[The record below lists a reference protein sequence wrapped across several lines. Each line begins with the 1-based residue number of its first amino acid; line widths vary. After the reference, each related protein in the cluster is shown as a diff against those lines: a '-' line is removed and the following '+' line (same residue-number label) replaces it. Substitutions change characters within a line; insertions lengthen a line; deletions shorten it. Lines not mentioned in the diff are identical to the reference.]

1 MGRIVIPTPMR
12 AARAPYRRQYMRQR
26 RAERPRFG
34 KDEFGMLM
42 KAIDMAIGIGGQI
55 AGAAQRGSRPKPSIP
70 TPQAEGEASVRSAL
84 AAEELSGALS
94 SGPAAFQGALA
105 ETLPGGGAIEVSET
119 LTPRR
124 GLSPVVAGAAGAP
137 EDIQGEYDVG
147 VEAGRRAAIEKIAM
161 GTTPERQ
168 RQVVAESS
176 PAMVSGSWGSPASLD
191 AVPISV
197 ASSPAISRE
206 STPGPLGPA
215 LRNFLAQTPR
225 TAPQASPA
233 AAPAPAAAGRLTV
246 SDVLQQLRREQA
258 EREAQ
263 RSALMQI
270 PQDLEGRGL
279 GELRALMGFA
289 DSAEEAQRIMAAVRS
304 SPDVQWTG
312 IEDMTTGAH
321 IARAQ
326 NFVAKGL
333 RKHTAGRG
341 TSTAAQMEDLLRTQA
356 YMDTSAARAE
366 ASRASAEAARARA
379 SLIAKQE
386 AELQAELDESAA
398 RAARRAAALK
408 RRRPRDSK
416 KESMYSFYVQ
426 HWAKHDRREMS
437 DEEWAA
443 GAGDLA
449 NVGPGGLRRWAETNR
464 LSRATRK
471 AATQDANT
479 VMRLR
484 SPKPPAPTRT
494 VLTPGEEIRLETNI
508 TNLETQE
515 ADARSKVRGLE
526 ATLSNTKA
534 LKLAEKRGISKAQI
548 QARIDGEKEKA
559 RVAREG
565 IKARKARLNAR
576 PEAST
581 PAPSG
586 SGNSPEDPIRL

>member
-1 MGRIVIPTPMR
+1 
-12 AARAPYRRQYMRQR
+12 
-26 RAERPRFG
+26 
-34 KDEFGMLM
+34 MLM

-386 AELQAELDESAA
+386 AELQAELDK
-398 RAARRAAALK
+398 AALDAAKDSSRK
-408 RRRPRDSK
+408 RRKNP
-416 KESMYSFYVQ
+416 EQ
-426 HWAKHDRREMS
+426 AKREA
-437 DEEWAA
+437 EWAFYFA
-443 GAGDLA
+443 NKVKHLRGEMDDATWSSGAGRFAPTDPPGMEAQGRIEGVPARHLKKATTNA
-449 NVGPGGLRRWAETNR
+449 NLIARMAG
-464 LSRATRK
+464 SRGA
-471 AATQDANT
+471 
-479 VMRLR
+479 
-484 SPKPPAPTRT
+484 KPPAATGLRGKLIAADDKIRSLGVEIPALTGPKREKATDELIRANAMRRDILTQMESIGAHTPAGGPTPSPATPDDTARVESMKAFLDAQGAAPATGSGTDAKVEALRRT
-494 VLTPGEEIRLETNI
+494 LE
-508 TNLETQE
+508 Q
-515 ADARSKVRGLE
+515 RK
-526 ATLSNTKA
+526 
-534 LKLAEKRGISKAQI
+534 AEKRTQ
-548 QARIDGEKEKA
+548 KEG
-559 RVAREG
+559 R
-565 IKARKARLNAR
+565 
-576 PEAST
+576 
-581 PAPSG
+581 
-586 SGNSPEDPIRL
+586 